1 MTTNTIT
8 VPFHGSK
15 LYIVEHN
22 GEPYTP
28 MKTIVEGMGLDW
40 KSQYAKLKQRFAS
53 CVVEITM
60 QLNGDNQKRSVVCLP
75 VRKLFGWLST
85 ISPNKV
91 RPEIRETIITY
102 QNECD
107 DVLWQ
112 HWTKGGVAS
121 KTPKLTADQLRALQ
135 EAVQARA
142 NLLPP
147 QLKGGAYP
155 KLWGAVKSHFRVP
168 SYRELPPEKFDD
180 ALSLIGRLPLE
191 GELLSPGTDPAIA
204 PAPRY
209 HYPKSAI
216 TLAHVDAQPGWL
228 TYQNLM
234 DERSSHL
241 LQDLLQQLSDQGH
254 DVSGAILEYR
264 AMLHVLEAQKF
275 AMDSVEQSLARA
287 RQTGLRLTR

>member
-1 MTTNTIT
+1 MNTIT
-8 VPFHGSK
+8 LSPQDYIQIADDTLKTTSLKVAEAFGKLHKNVISK
-15 LYIVEHN
+15 IES
-22 GEPYTP
+22 
-28 MKTIVEGMGLDW
+28 LDC
-40 KSQYAKLKQRFAS
+40 SEEFT
-53 CVVEITM
+53 E
-60 QLNGDNQKRSVVCLP
+60 LNFKPSEYMDSTG
-75 VRKLFGWLST
+75 RKLPAYEMTKDGFVFLVMGFTGKKAAQVKEAYINAFNWMARQIQQVAT
-85 ISPNKV
+85 SP
-91 RPEIRETIITY
+91 
-102 QNECD
+102 
-107 DVLWQ
+107 
-112 HWTKGGVAS
+112 S
-121 KTPKLTADQLRALQ
+121 PKLTADQLRALQ

-287 RQTGLRLTR
+287 RQTGLR